1 MSLWTPEWQVTINGG
16 GNYTNLTLANLTI
29 TSGRTDIY
37 SQPRAGYC
45 SVQILNLD
53 ESPIQIDVNDNV
65 LIKVKDSTGAYVNLF
80 GGDVTDI
87 EVSVVNSSGSQ
98 SNQIIRVTALGALS
112 KLPVS
117 LTEGVLSKDF
127 DGDQIYA
134 VLEDLLLNNWN
145 EVAPAVTWAAYDPTT
160 TWATAENVG
169 LGEIDRP
176 GDYELTDRSASTTD
190 IYTLINLLATSG
202 LGYIYEDSSGRI
214 GYADSTHRSQYL
226 AANGYTEISAQQALT
241 SSISTIK
248 RIADVRNKVTIQYKN
263 GQEASASDTQ
273 SIGIYGQQAQAIATS
288 LENSVDAEY
297 QADFYLGLRAFPQA
311 QFQAI
316 TFTLG
321 NSNIDDADRDALL
334 GVFMGLPLDITN
346 LPPNILLGRFQGF
359 VEGWTF
365 SAGVNRL
372 DITLNLSPTAFS
384 LQSMKWENV
393 SVAETWNTL
402 SPTLDWNNATVVA

>member
-16 GNYTNLTLANLTI
+16 GDYTNLTLANLTI

-45 SVQILNLD
+45 SVEIINLD

-65 LIKVKDSTGAYVNLF
+65 LIKVKNSSGTFVNLF

-87 EVSVVNSSGSQ
+87 QVSVVNSSGSQ

-117 LTEGVLSKDF
+117 LTEGVLAKDF

-145 EVAPAVTWAAYDPTT
+145 EIAPALTWADYEATT
-160 TWATAENVG
+160 TWANAENVG
-169 LGEIDRP
+169 LGDIDRP
-176 GDYELTDRSASTTD
+176 GDYELTARSASTTD
-190 IYTLINLLATSG
+190 IYSLINTLATSG
-202 LGYIYEDSSGRI
+202 LGYIFEDSSGRI

-226 AANGYTEISAQQALT
+226 AANGYTEISAQDALT

-263 GQEASASDTQ
+263 SQEASALDAQ
-273 SIGIYGQQAQAIATS
+273 SIGIYGQQAHIIATT
-288 LENSVDAEY
+288 LEKEVDAEF

-321 NSNIDDADRDALL
+321 NSNIDDSDRDALL
-334 GVFMGLPLDITN
+334 GVFMGLPLDIIN

-384 LQSMKWENV
+384 LQALRWELVN
-393 SVAETWNTL
+393 VAETWNTL
-402 SPTLDWNNATVVA
+402 SSTLDWNSATVVA

>member
-1 MSLWTPEWQVTINGG
+1 MSLWTPEWQISVNGG
-16 GNYTNLTLANLTI
+16 GDYTNLTLSTVSI

-45 SVQILNLD
+45 YVEILNLD
-53 ESPIQIDVNDNV
+53 ESPIEIDVNDNV
-65 LIKVKDSTGAYVNLF
+65 LIKIKDSTGTFVNLF

-87 EVSVVNSSGSQ
+87 QVQVLNSSYTQ
-98 SNQIIRVTALGALS
+98 TNQVIRVTALGALS

-117 LTEGVLSKDF
+117 LTEGVLAKDF
-127 DGDQIYA
+127 DGDQIYTI
-134 VLEDLLLNNWN
+134 LEDLLLNNWN
-145 EVAPAVTWAAYDPTT
+145 EVAPAVTWAAYDPTQ

-176 GDYELTDRSASTTD
+176 GDYELTARSAATTD
-190 IYTLINLLATSG
+190 IYSLVSALANSG
-202 LGYIYEDSSGRI
+202 LGYIYEDASGRI
-214 GYADSTHRSQYL
+214 GYADSTHRAQYL
-226 AANGYTEISAQQALT
+226 AANGYTEISATTAFAAG
-241 SSISTIK
+241 ISTIK

-263 GQEASASDTQ
+263 SQEESASDTG
-273 SIGIYGQQAQAIATS
+273 SIGIYGQQAHVISTT
-288 LENSVDAEY
+288 LENQVDAEF
-297 QADFYLGLRAFPQA
+297 QADFYLGLRAYPQA

-321 NSNIDDADRDALL
+321 NGNIDDTDRDALL
-334 GVFMGLPLDITN
+334 NVFMGLPLDITD

-365 SAGVNRL
+365 TAGYNRL

-393 SVAETWNTL
+393 SVAESWNTL
-402 SPTLDWNNATVVA
+402 SSTLDWNEATVVA

>member
-1 MSLWTPEWQVTINGG
+1 MSQWTPEWQVTVNGG
-16 GNYTNLTLANLTI
+16 GDYTNLTLSTVSI

-45 SVQILNLD
+45 YVEILNLD
-53 ESPIQIDVNDNV
+53 ESPIEIDVNDNV
-65 LIKVKDSTGAYVNLF
+65 LIKIKDSTGTFVNLF

-87 EVSVVNSSGSQ
+87 QVQVLNSSNTQ
-98 SNQIIRVTALGALS
+98 TNQVIRVTALGALS

-127 DGDQIYA
+127 DGDQIYTI
-134 VLEDLLLNNWN
+134 LEDLLLNNWN
-145 EVAPAVTWAAYDPTT
+145 EVAPAVTWAAYDPTQ

-176 GDYELTDRSASTTD
+176 GDYELTARSASTTD
-190 IYTLINLLATSG
+190 VYSLINTLATSG

-214 GYADSTHRSQYL
+214 GYADSTHRAQYL
-226 AANGYTEISAQQALT
+226 AANGYTAISATTAFAAG
-241 SSISTIK
+241 ISTIK

-263 GQEASASDTQ
+263 SQEESASDTG
-273 SIGIYGQQAQAIATS
+273 SIGIYGQQAHVISTT
-288 LENSVDAEY
+288 LENAVDAEF
-297 QADFYLGLRAFPQA
+297 QADFYLGLRAYPQA

-321 NSNIDDADRDALL
+321 NGNIDDSDRDALL
-334 GVFMGLPLDITN
+334 NVFMGLPLDITD

-365 SAGVNRL
+365 TAGYNRL

-393 SVAETWNTL
+393 SVAESWNTL
-402 SPTLDWNNATVVA
+402 SPTLIWNDATVVA

>member
-1 MSLWTPEWQVTINGG
+1 VTVWIPEWQVTVNGG
-16 GNYTNLTLANLTI
+16 TNYTNLTLATVSI

-45 SVQILNLD
+45 FIEILNLD
-53 ESPIQIDVNDNV
+53 ESPIVIDVNDNV
-65 LIKVKDSTGAYVNLF
+65 LIKIKDSTGTFVNLF

-87 EVSVVNSSGSQ
+87 QVQVLNSSGTE
-98 SNQIIRVTALGALS
+98 SNQVIRVTALGALS

-117 LTEGVLSKDF
+117 LTEGVLAKDF
-127 DGDQIYA
+127 DGDQIYTI
-134 VLEDLLLNNWN
+134 LSDLLLNNWN
-145 EVAPAVTWAAYDPTT
+145 EVAPAVTWAAYDATQ

-176 GDYELTDRSASTTD
+176 GDYELTSRSASTTD
-190 IYTLINLLATSG
+190 VYSLVSALATSG

-214 GYADSTHRSQYL
+214 SYADATHRAQYL
-226 AANGYTEISAQQALT
+226 AANGYTEISASTAFAAG
-241 SSISTIK
+241 ISTIK
-248 RIADVRNKVTIQYKN
+248 RIADVRNNVTIQYKN
-263 GQEASASDTQ
+263 GQEASALDTA
-273 SIGIYGQQAQAIATS
+273 SIGIYGQQAQLIATS
-288 LENSVDAEY
+288 IENTVDAES
-297 QADFYLGLRAFPQA
+297 QADFYLGLRAYPQA

-321 NSNIDDADRDALL
+321 NNNIDDSDRDALL
-334 GVFMGLPLDITN
+334 NVSMGLPLDITN

-365 SAGVNRL
+365 SAGVSRL

-402 SPTLDWNNATVVA
+402 SLTLDWNSATVVA